1 MLVANAKCVSFSP
14 LSQISLCRLRVQFKS
29 KQLHCERYLPAEFPS
44 RLVHLLVQFMYGYRI
59 MKTHHTC
66 IGTHTSSKS
75 PHVYATSSTYSNSP
89 IAYHID
95 STILTRSAGKEIDAS
110 KEMVL
115 GPVSAPRVSVKLFIH
130 IPIFSSLV
138 FSSTQF
144 FFFSRV
150 AHIFACTGGV
160 LAAHIRALRRLQTR
174 HFSCCWK
181 FMFIFS
187 LHIIDILYVNHILL
201 HFSSFVAFTCLR
213 HLRATL
219 SPSRKCKFEQK
230 MGCMSYLFWV
240 CLRRYTYKV
249 REANRIFF
257 FSLEFS
263 RHVLQAKRFRVTT
276 MCVGIMC
283 AAWCT
288 RNQG

>member
-1 MLVANAKCVSFSP
+1 MPITCAIQIETAPLRTLSAGGISISVGSSSCSIHVWISHYEDTSHMYRNTHIIEISACVRDVEHIFKFTNCLSHRQHHPHSQRWKGNRREQRDGIGACVSAA
-14 LSQISLCRLRVQFKS
+14 CV
-29 KQLHCERYLPAEFPS
+29 CEIIYS
-44 RLVHLLVQFMYGYRI
+44 
-59 MKTHHTC
+59 
-66 IGTHTSSKS
+66 
-75 PHVYATSSTYSNSP
+75 YSNFFL
-89 IAYHID
+89 ARLFFD
-95 STILTRSAGKEIDAS
+95 TI
-110 KEMVL
+110 
-115 GPVSAPRVSVKLFIH
+115 
-130 IPIFSSLV
+130 
-138 FSSTQF
+138 